1 MKVKH
6 CKDFSGGWR
15 MRIALA
21 RALYLSPSLLL
32 LDEPSNHL
40 DLDACVWLEDA
51 LKNYKRS
58 LIIISHSQDF
68 LNSVCTNIIN
78 LTQRRLEYYAG
89 NFDQYVKTRDEL
101 ETNQAKRYQKEQ
113 DEIAHM
119 KNYIARFG
127 HGSAKLARQAQSKEK
142 TLKKMMD
149 NGLTEKVHVDRS
161 ISFHFPDCGEIPP
174 PVIMIQNVSFKYK
187 DDQDHIYKNLEF
199 GVDLDTRIALVGPNG
214 AGKSTLLKLIDGQLN
229 PTEGV
234 IRRNSHL
241 KIGRY
246 HQHLAEE
253 LDLNVSALDF
263 MKIKFPEIKEEE
275 DMRRIVGRYGL
286 TGRNQTC
293 PMKNLSDGQRCR
305 VCFGKNLFNY

>member
-1 MKVKH
+1 M
-6 CKDFSGGWR
+6 
-15 MRIALA
+15 
-21 RALYLSPSLLL
+21 
-32 LDEPSNHL
+32 
-40 DLDACVWLEDA
+40 
-51 LKNYKRS
+51 
-58 LIIISHSQDF
+58 
-68 LNSVCTNIIN
+68 
-78 LTQRRLEYYAG
+78 
-89 NFDQYVKTRDEL
+89 KTRDEL

-142 TLKKMMD
+142 TVKKMMD

-275 DMRRIVGRYGL
+275 EMRRIVGRYGL

>member
-1 MKVKH
+1 M
-6 CKDFSGGWR
+6 
-15 MRIALA
+15 
-21 RALYLSPSLLL
+21 
-32 LDEPSNHL
+32 
-40 DLDACVWLEDA
+40 
-51 LKNYKRS
+51 
-58 LIIISHSQDF
+58 
-68 LNSVCTNIIN
+68 
-78 LTQRRLEYYAG
+78 
-89 NFDQYVKTRDEL
+89 KTRDEL

-127 HGSAKLARQAQSKEK
+127 HGSAKLTRQAQSKEK
-142 TLKKMMD
+142 TVKKMMD

>member
-1 MKVKH
+1 
-6 CKDFSGGWR
+6 
-15 MRIALA
+15 
-21 RALYLSPSLLL
+21 
-32 LDEPSNHL
+32 
-40 DLDACVWLEDA
+40 
-51 LKNYKRS
+51 
-58 LIIISHSQDF
+58 
-68 LNSVCTNIIN
+68 
-78 LTQRRLEYYAG
+78 
-89 NFDQYVKTRDEL
+89 
-101 ETNQAKRYQKEQ
+101 
-113 DEIAHM
+113 M

-142 TLKKMMD
+142 TLKKMVD

-161 ISFHFPDCGEIPP
+161 ISFTFPDCGEIPP
-174 PVIMIQNVSFKYK
+174 PVIMIQNVSFRYK
-187 DDQDHIYKNLEF
+187 EDQDYIYKNLEF

-253 LDLNVSALDF
+253 LDLNLSALDF
-263 MKIKFPEIKEEE
+263 MKLKFPEIKEEE
-275 DMRRIVGRYGL
+275 DMRRLVGRYGL

-305 VCFGKNLFNY
+305 VCFGKNLFSKDYKLFIFDLNFLIFCYSMDG